1 MLAKLRKKIDRI
13 DRKMLAL
20 FEARLGVAKQVGD
33 YKKERN
39 LPIFVPE
46 REEEV
51 IKNRVAK
58 LKNPAYAD
66 LTKGFFSSLMSL
78 SRHLQQEGMDAVPA
92 SAAPIPA
99 PKVAYLGRPGSNSAE
114 ALSRLFPDASEA
126 IPADSFDAIF
136 DALKSG
142 TADYGIL
149 PIENTQTGA
158 INDVLDLLYK
168 NNLFIVREGAY
179 KIEYVL
185 AAPSGAQCET
195 IKTVY
200 SHPQALLQCNDFLK
214 TLGATT
220 CPMQST
226 ADSGAFVAEKGDIT
240 TACVVNPGAA
250 ELFGLSVL
258 AKDIETSAENTT
270 RFIAISANM
279 ETSPDADIVSLA
291 FTLRH
296 ESGSLYHALSVFAQF
311 GMNLLYLQSR
321 PLPGRNFE
329 YMFFADFAGNLSGAD
344 EQKVLSGLREHSA
357 DCRVLGNY
365 PSGRGPII

>member
-1 MLAKLRKKIDRI
+1 MLS
-13 DRKMLAL
+13 L
-20 FEARLGVAKQVGD
+20 FEARLDVAKQVGD
-33 YKKERN
+33 YKKEKN

-51 IKNRVAK
+51 IKNRVAR
-58 LKNPAYAD
+58 LSNPAYAD
-66 LTKGFFSSLMSL
+66 LTKGFFANVMSL
-78 SRHLQQEGMDAVPA
+78 SRHLQQQGMDAVPP
-92 SAAPIPA
+92 SGPSVVSPR
-99 PKVAYLGRPGSNSAE
+99 VAYLGRPGSNSAE
-114 ALSRLFPDASEA
+114 ALSRLFPDASES

-136 DALKSG
+136 EALKNG

-149 PIENTQTGA
+149 PIENTSTGA

-168 NNLFIVREGAY
+168 NNLFLVREGAY
-179 KIEYVL
+179 RIEYVL
-185 AAPSGAQCET
+185 AAPDGATLET

-200 SHPQALLQCNDFLK
+200 SHPQALLQCDAFLK
-214 TLGATT
+214 TTGAKT

-226 ADSGAFVAEKGDIT
+226 ADSGAFVAESGDIT

-250 ELFGLSVL
+250 KLFGLSVL
-258 AKDIETSAENTT
+258 AEDIETASDNTT
-270 RFIAISANM
+270 RFVAIAPNM
-279 ETSPDADIVSLA
+279 ETSPEADIVSLA

-296 ESGSLYHALSVFAQF
+296 ESGSLYRALSVFAEF

-329 YMFFADFAGNLSGAD
+329 YMFFADFAGNLSGEA
-344 EQKVLSGLREHSA
+344 EQKVLSRLRDLSA

-365 PSGRGPII
+365 SSGRGPII